1 MNKMRLLFLIIICLI
16 LSRIGYSY
24 FNNEKPSSDVIIESK
39 TEEKSL
45 GEIIEITDYTSL
57 ENYLT
62 LDEIN
67 FLVIGKSGCEY
78 CESYKPVLKEI
89 AKNYEVKILY
99 VDIKNLSNEDL
110 NSLRNSEIIIP
121 AECTDSH
128 IDEHLTY
135 SFGTPLTLFIK
146 NYDSINCIRGYKD
159 YEETKNIVEY
169 VYN

>member
-1 MNKMRLLFLIIICLI
+1 MNKKVFVIIIICLI
-16 LSRIGYSY
+16 LARIGYSFTKY
-24 FNNEKPSSDVIIESK
+24 EKPSNNTEVESNIA
-39 TEEKSL
+39 EKNL
-45 GEIIEITDYTSL
+45 GEIIEISDYASL
-57 ENYLT
+57 ENYLS

-67 FLVIGKSGCEY
+67 FLVIGKSGCEF

-99 VDIKNLSNEDL
+99 VDTTKLSSEDL

-128 IDEHLTY
+128 LDEHLTY

-146 NYDSINCIRGYKD
+146 NYDTINCIRGYKN
-159 YEETKNIVEY
+159 YNETKNIVEY